1 MTRGKLCS
9 ILFTLFWFVVC
20 GSPVRANMVYPLDI
34 FDRDAEYYGST
45 DLNLYIEVADGG
57 PELVDF
63 TFYNDSLVDSSIA
76 RIYFDDDGGSL
87 SGLAGIDGLGVSF
100 SQSASPGNIPGAR
113 LLVPL
118 FEATDEFSIGA
129 DAPPPKNGINPGQSA
144 KITFDMTG
152 GSTLDDVIGGLDTGA
167 LRIGVH
173 VIALPD
179 GSSGSA
185 VTVAA
190 PEPATLLLFS
200 TAGLW
205 VLTRR
210 RKSVYEDSSNKR
222 NVHFRG

>member
-9 ILFTLFWFVVC
+9 ILFALFWFVVC
-20 GSPVRANMVYPLDI
+20 GSPVRANMFFPLEI
-34 FDRDAEYYGST
+34 FDSESDYYGSH
-45 DLNLYIEVADGG
+45 DLNLRVEVADGG
-57 PELVDF
+57 PKLVDF
-63 TFYNDSLVDSSIA
+63 TFYNESLVDSSIA

-87 SGLAGIDGLGVSF
+87 SGLAGIDGLF
-100 SQSASPGNIPGAR
+100 SQSASPGNLPGAR
-113 LLVPL
+113 SLDLP

-129 DAPPPKNGINPGQSA
+129 DAPPPKNGINPGQWA

-152 GSTLDDVIGGLDTGA
+152 GATLYDVIDA
-167 LRIGVH
+167 LEAGTLRAGVH

-210 RKSVYEDSSNKR
+210 RRFVYEDSSNKR
-222 NVHFRG
+222 NVHFRE

>member
-1 MTRGKLCS
+1 MMRAEACAIWFAL
-9 ILFTLFWFVVC
+9 LWFVVC
-20 GSPVRANMVYPLDI
+20 ERPLKANMVYPLDI

-45 DLNLYIEVADGG
+45 DLNLYVQVTDGG
-57 PELVDF
+57 PQLVDF
-63 TFYNDSLVDSSIA
+63 TFYNDSFIGSSIA
-76 RIYFDDDGGSL
+76 RIYFDDDGALL
-87 SGLAGIDGLGVSF
+87 SGLAGIDGLF

-113 LLVPL
+113 LLVPP

-129 DAPPPKNGINPGQSA
+129 DASPPKNGINPGQWA

-185 VTVAA
+185 LAV
-190 PEPATLLLFS
+190 PEPATVMLLG
-200 TAGLW
+200 TAGVW
-205 VLTRR
+205 ILTRKKR
-210 RKSVYEDSSNKR
+210 SV
-222 NVHFRG
+222 